1 MALAE
6 MKLQDYRGRGKKL
19 RIDTMWQGQ
28 CPPEDHKKKTLVKVW
43 PQLHLRLTILET
55 PGS

>member
-28 CPPEDHKKKTLVKVW
+28 CLPEDHKKKTLVKV
-43 PQLHLRLTILET
+43 
-55 PGS
+55 